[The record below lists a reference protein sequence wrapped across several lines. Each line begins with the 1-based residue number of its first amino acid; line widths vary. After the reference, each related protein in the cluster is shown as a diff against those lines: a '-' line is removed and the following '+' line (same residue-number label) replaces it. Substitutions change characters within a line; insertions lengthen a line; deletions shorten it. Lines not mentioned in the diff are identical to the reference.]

1 MGKLRHREVK
11 NAQDHTINKWPSWD
25 SDLGTLDPCSG
36 FVPSI
41 RQGTLPAFCY
51 KFCILSSTLVPG
63 FSLQSLHGQE
73 SHVACPYPI
82 YPKTF
87 TP

>member
-1 MGKLRHREVK
+1 MAKLGFRPG
-11 NAQDHTINKWPSWD
+11 HTGSLFWVCALSKIGHTACFS
-25 SDLGTLDPCSG
+25 L
-36 FVPSI
+36 
-41 RQGTLPAFCY
+41 Y
-51 KFCILSSTLVPG
+51 ILSSTLVLG

-82 YPKTF
+82 YPKTI